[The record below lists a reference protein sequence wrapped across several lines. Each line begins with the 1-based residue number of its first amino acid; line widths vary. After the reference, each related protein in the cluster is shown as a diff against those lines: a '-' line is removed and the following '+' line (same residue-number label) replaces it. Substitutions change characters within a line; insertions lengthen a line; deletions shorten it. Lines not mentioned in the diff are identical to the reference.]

1 MPAQQTRG
9 GKMQQKSTSRH
20 FFRGIPAELFHAVF
34 SQKSPSYCFSR
45 NVSFLQ
51 QVIFLDFFANLP

>member
-1 MPAQQTRG
+1 
-9 GKMQQKSTSRH
+9 MQQKSTSRH